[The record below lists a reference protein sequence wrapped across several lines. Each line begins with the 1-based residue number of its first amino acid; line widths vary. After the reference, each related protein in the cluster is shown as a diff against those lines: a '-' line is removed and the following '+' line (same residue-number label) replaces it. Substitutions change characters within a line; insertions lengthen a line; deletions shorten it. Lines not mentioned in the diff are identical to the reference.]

1 MIVGIGGMAGAAAL
15 IWLAGAA
22 AATAQAPAQPAS
34 PPAAQAATAP
44 AGPAP
49 VIAPAPSGGLSLEQL
64 AMLDRVADPR
74 LSPDGRRVLYGLRAT
89 DWAGNKGVGS
99 LWVIDGD
106 AAPRRL
112 PASEGGVSSAR
123 WAPDGQSIYF
133 LSTRGGSSQVWRMDR
148 DGQAAAQVTSLAV
161 DVTAFRIAPDG
172 RSLVLALPVF
182 VDCADLAC
190 TRDRLK
196 AQAASVSTVR
206 GYDRLPLRPWDS
218 WNDGRR
224 SHLFVVPLD
233 PSGLAAGE
241 PRDLMA
247 GLDADT
253 PSRPL
258 GDDGEF
264 VISPDGRRV
273 VFASQ
278 MQGRT
283 EAFTNNTDLY
293 SVDMGGGAPV
303 NLTDGNA
310 APDTNPAF
318 SPDGRRLAWLAARR
332 ENVGGDQAVV
342 MVGDADG
349 SNARPLTPDWDRGP
363 GALRWRSDGRALYAV
378 AAENGQQK
386 LFEIDARSGAVRALT
401 DLGTVAAYDEADGRL
416 ILSHETFQGP
426 AQVRELGA
434 GGVTDL
440 TRHNA
445 EALARTDLPEGESF
459 TFAGWNGEPV
469 QGWVFKPAGYVEGRR
484 YPAVY
489 VIHGGPKSPWT
500 NGWSYR
506 WNPQTYT
513 GAGYAVV
520 MINFHGSPG
529 FGQAFTDS
537 INDHWGDR
545 PLEDLQKGWT
555 AALDA
560 NAFIDGERA
569 CAIGASYGG
578 YMVNLIA
585 GKWSQP
591 WRCLVNHA
599 GVFDVGQLMNAMDS
613 ATFISEFGGAS
624 WERPELYRAFSPN
637 TWVADWSKPMLV
649 LHGSRDFRVPVE
661 QGLATFSALQRQGI
675 ESRFVHVPDENHWV
689 LKPRNWVDWQREI
702 LDWTDRHTAQP

>member
-1 MIVGIGGMAGAAAL
+1 MAVGIQAIAGAAAV
-15 IWLAGAA
+15 IWLTGGA
-22 AATAQAPAQPAS
+22 AATAQAPAQPA
-34 PPAAQAATAP
+34 PTPAASAAAAP

-49 VIAPAPSGGLSLEQL
+49 VVAPTASGGLSLEQL

-74 LSPDGRRVLYGLRAT
+74 LSPDGRRLLYGLRAT
-89 DWAGNKGVGS
+89 DWTGNKGVGS
-99 LWVIDGD
+99 LWIVDGD

-112 PASEGGVSSAR
+112 AASEGGVSNAR
-123 WAPDGQSIYF
+123 WAPDGRSVYF

-148 DGQAAAQVTSLAV
+148 EGQAAAQVTSLPV

-172 RSLVLALPVF
+172 RSLVVAAPVF

-206 GYDRLPLRPWDS
+206 GYDQLPLRPWDS

-224 SHLFVVPLD
+224 SHLFVVTLD
-233 PSGLAAGE
+233 PSGLAASE

-293 SVDMGGGAPV
+293 SVAMGGGAPV
-303 NLTDGNA
+303 NLTEENA

-349 SNARPLTPDWDRGP
+349 RNARPLTPRWDRGP

-401 DLGTVAAYDEADGRL
+401 DLGTVAAFDEADGRL

-426 AQVRELGA
+426 AQIRELRA

-445 EALARTDLPEGESF
+445 EALAGTDLPEGESF

-469 QGWVFKPAGYVEGRR
+469 QGWVFKPAGHVEGRR

-506 WNPQTYT
+506 WNPQIYT

-555 AALDA
+555 AALAA
-560 NAFIDGERA
+560 NPFIDGARA

-585 GKWSQP
+585 GKWNAP

-624 WERPELYRAFSPN
+624 WERPDLYRAFSPN
-637 TWVADWSKPMLV
+637 TWVGDWSKPMLV

-689 LKPRNWVDWQREI
+689 LKPRNWVEWQREI
-702 LDWTDRHTAQP
+702 LDWTNRYTAQP

>member
-1 MIVGIGGMAGAAAL
+1 MSVGIRGVAGAAAL
-15 IWLAGAA
+15 IWLAGSAT
-22 AATAQAPAQPAS
+22 ATAQSSAE
-34 PPAAQAATAP
+34 
-44 AGPAP
+44 
-49 VIAPAPSGGLSLEQL
+49 APAPATSPVVAPTASGGLSLDQL

-89 DWAGNKGVGS
+89 DWAGNRGVGS
-99 LWVIDGD
+99 LWIVDGD
-106 AAPRRL
+106 APPQRL
-112 PASEGGVSSAR
+112 AASEGGASNAR

-148 DGQAAAQVTSLAV
+148 AGQAAAQVTSLPV
-161 DVTAFRIAPDG
+161 DVTAFRLAPDG
-172 RSLVLALPVF
+172 RSLVLAMPVF

-190 TRDRLK
+190 TRDRLR

-206 GYDRLPLRPWDS
+206 SYDRLPLRPWDS

-224 SHLFVVPLD
+224 SHLFAVTLD
-233 PSGLAAGE
+233 PSGLNAGA

-264 VISPDGRRV
+264 VISADSRRV

-293 SVDMGGGAPV
+293 SVAMSGGGPV
-303 NLTDGNA
+303 NLTEGNA

-342 MVGDADG
+342 MVADADG

-363 GALRWRSDGRALYAV
+363 GALRWRSDSRALYAV

-416 ILSHETFQGP
+416 ILSHETFEGP
-426 AQVRELGA
+426 AQIRELRA
-434 GGVTDL
+434 RGVTDL
-440 TRHNA
+440 TRHNT
-445 EALARTDLPEGESF
+445 EVLAGTDLPEGESF

-469 QGWVFKPAGYVEGRR
+469 QGWVFKPAGHVEGRR

-506 WNPQTYT
+506 WNPQIYT

-520 MINFHGSPG
+520 MVNFHGSPG
-529 FGQAFTDS
+529 FGQEFTDA

-545 PLEDLQKGWT
+545 PLEDLQKGWA
-555 AALDA
+555 AALSN
-560 NAFIDGERA
+560 NAFIDGDRA
-569 CAIGASYGG
+569 CALGASYGG

-585 GKWSQP
+585 GKWNGP

-613 ATFISEFGGAS
+613 ATFSSEFGGPS
-624 WERPELYRAFSPN
+624 WERADIYRDFSPN
-637 TWVADWSKPMLV
+637 TWVGDWSRPML
-649 LHGSRDFRVPVE
+649 
-661 QGLATFSALQRQGI
+661 
-675 ESRFVHVPDENHWV
+675 
-689 LKPRNWVDWQREI
+689 
-702 LDWTDRHTAQP
+702 

>member
-1 MIVGIGGMAGAAAL
+1 MNIGRRARTGAAAL
-15 IWLAGAA
+15 IWQAA
-22 AATAQAPAQPAS
+22 ASSVAAQTTA
-34 PPAAQAATAP
+34 PPAAAPVVAPAAT
-44 AGPAP
+44 
-49 VIAPAPSGGLSLEQL
+49 GGLSLDQL

-89 DWAGNKGVGS
+89 DWAGNRGVGS
-99 LWVIDGD
+99 LWIVEGD
-106 AAPRRL
+106 LAPRRL
-112 PASEGGVSSAR
+112 PASEGGVSNAR

-133 LSTRGGSSQVWRMDR
+133 LSARGGSSQVWRMDR
-148 DGQAAAQVTSLAV
+148 DGQAAAQVTSLPV

-224 SHLFVVPLD
+224 SHLFAVTLD
-233 PSGLAAGE
+233 PSGLAASE

-283 EAFTNNTDLY
+283 EAFTNNADLY
-293 SVDMGGGAPV
+293 SVGLTGGAPV
-303 NLTDGNA
+303 NLTQGNA

-349 SNARPLTPDWDRGP
+349 SNARPLTPGWDRGP
-363 GALRWRSDGRALYAV
+363 GALRWRSDGGALYAV

-401 DLGTVAAYDEADGRL
+401 ELGTVSALDEAGGRL
-416 ILSHETFQGP
+416 VVSHESFQGP
-426 AQVRELGA
+426 AQIRDLSSRGM
-434 GGVTDL
+434 TDL
-440 TRHNA
+440 TRHNDT
-445 EALARTDLPEGESF
+445 ALAGTDLPEGESF
-459 TFAGWNGEPV
+459 TFAGWNDERV

-506 WNPQTYT
+506 WNPQVYT

-545 PLEDLQKGWT
+545 PLEDLQKGWA
-555 AALDA
+555 AALAA
-560 NAFIDGERA
+560 NGFIDGDRA

-578 YMVNLIA
+578 YMVNMIA
-585 GKWSQP
+585 AKWNEP

-599 GVFDVGQLMNAMDS
+599 GVFDVGQMMNAMDT
-613 ATFISEFGGAS
+613 ATFISEFGGPT
-624 WERPELYRAFSPN
+624 WERPDLYRAFSPN
-637 TWVADWSKPMLV
+637 TWVGDWSKPMLV
-649 LHGSRDFRVPVE
+649 LHGSRDFRVPIE
-661 QGLATFSALQRQGI
+661 QGLSTFSALQRRGI

-689 LKPRNWVDWQREI
+689 LKPRNWVEWQREI
-702 LDWTDRHTAQP
+702 LDWTGRYTTAP